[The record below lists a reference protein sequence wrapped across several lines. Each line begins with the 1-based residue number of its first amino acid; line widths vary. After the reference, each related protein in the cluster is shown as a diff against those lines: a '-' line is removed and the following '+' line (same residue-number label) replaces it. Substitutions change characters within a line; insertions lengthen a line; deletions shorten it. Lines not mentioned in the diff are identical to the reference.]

1 MKKSTIYID
10 IDDDIAAIIEKL
22 EAADQK
28 IVAMVLPKRPS
39 VLQGSVNLQLL
50 KKAADDGAKNLVLI
64 TTDEQ
69 VLRLAGE
76 IGAHVSGSLQSK
88 PYVPVL
94 ESVQDTDEL
103 VEVMDDAPSVGMQS
117 KKSNPAQPDVYND
130 DGKVDLST
138 PIGQLAG
145 DDTDEEIEL
154 DNAETE
160 DDNEA
165 NPDEPSKPIK
175 KRITVPNFGKF
186 RSKLL
191 LGGTGVVLVIG
202 LIVWGLVFAPTAK
215 IVIRTEKSEVEGKIT
230 LTASSTT
237 TAVDAEKGLVPAVR
251 KEDKQKLTGT
261 FAATGQKD
269 IGEKATGTMT
279 IRNCDYSDGFTLP
292 AGTKFSNSGKVF
304 VSTAAVSVPDFSGSA
319 SSCDLSGSESGK
331 AQVSVVAEQS
341 GDSYNL
347 SSRGYSI
354 ASISAA
360 EEVDAVGSSMGGGTS
375 KIVKIVTDEDVTSA
389 KTKVLETGAD
399 NVKGKLSKLLSDEGL
414 IAIEDT
420 FVSAEGAPISSV
432 AVGQE
437 ATADPTLTVEV
448 TSSMLG
454 MKQSEVEPLLTTEL
468 QKKIDTTKQKVYQ
481 SGVSTARISVL
492 ERPATDTVKLTLIA
506 NASVGPNLD
515 QSTVASEIA
524 GKKAGEAKQLLE
536 ARPGVSGVDIDL
548 SPFWVFSIPKK
559 TDKIQVTINE

>member
-50 KKAADDGAKNLVLI
+50 KKAADDSEKNLVLI

-88 PYVPVL
+88 PYVPL
-94 ESVQDTDEL
+94 IESVQDTDEL
-103 VEVMDDAPSVGMQS
+103 LEVMDDTPTPTGAST
-117 KKSNPAQPDVYND
+117 KSNPAQPDVYTD
-130 DGKVDLST
+130 EGKVDLST

-145 DDTDEEIEL
+145 DDSDEEIEL
-154 DNAETE
+154 DNAEPEVEGDATTE
-160 DDNEA
+160 KQGK
-165 NPDEPSKPIK
+165 SSK
-175 KRITVPNFGKF
+175 KRIAVPNFGKF
-186 RSKLL
+186 RSKLM
-191 LGGTGVVLVIG
+191 LGGAGALALIG
-202 LIVWGLVFAPTAK
+202 LLVWGLMFAPSAT

-269 IGEKATGTMT
+269 VGEKATGTMT

-304 VSTAAVSVPDFSGSA
+304 VSTEAVSVPDFSGSA

-347 SSRGYSI
+347 SARGYSI

-375 KIVKIVTDEDVTSA
+375 KIVKIVTAEDIEAA
-389 KTKVLETGAD
+389 KAKVLETGAD
-399 NVKGKLSKLLSDEGL
+399 NVKGKLAKLLSDEGL
-414 IAIEDT
+414 VAIEDT
-420 FVSAEGAPISSV
+420 FVSADGVPSSSV
-432 AVGQE
+432 PVGQE
-437 ATADPTLTVEV
+437 ATADPTLTIEV

-454 MKQSEVEPLLTTEL
+454 MKKAEVEPLLTVEL
-468 QKKIDTTKQKVYQ
+468 QKKIDTSKQKVYQ
-481 SGVSTARISVL
+481 SGVDAARISVL
-492 ERPATDTVKLTLIA
+492 ERPVADTVKLTLIA

-515 QSTVASEIA
+515 QATVATEIA